1 MEQDKALDKIK
12 KCLRLAAS
20 SNPHEAAAAMR
31 QARAL
36 MEKHGLGQADVDM
49 ADIEEHGARAGAKV
63 NPTQWE
69 CNLAGTVAHAYACR
83 LIFMAGLGSWSFIGE
98 MAEVAS
104 YTMTVLLRQIRQA
117 RRDYIG
123 KALKRCKPATKTKR
137 ADVFCDAWVW
147 SVRKLVMEFA
157 GAELSPAVDAYVA
170 KHHPELSTSK
180 PTQRN
185 PDTGRPITER
195 ALRDSAMGLLAAD
208 GVQLNH
214 GMTGAVPLALH

>member
-1 MEQDKALDKIK
+1 MDQDKALDKIK

-36 MEKHGLGQADVDM
+36 METHGIGQADVDM
-49 ADIEEHGARAGAKV
+49 ADIEEHGAPAGAKV

-69 CNLAGTVAHAYACR
+69 SNLAGTVARAYACR

-123 KALKRCKPATKTKR
+123 KVLKRCKPANKTKR

-157 GAELSPAVDAYVA
+157 NAEPSPAVDAYVA

-195 ALRDSAMGLLAAD
+195 ALRDSAMGILAAD
-208 GVQLNH
+208 GVRLNH